1 MLLSLCFVNNYR
13 NIFLRQWTAG
23 GWPRVLIETCKQ
35 IVTITRATDHAEP
48 RFVVRAFCDDW
59 LEGSEVGEEE
69 IQ

>member
-1 MLLSLCFVNNYR
+1 MLLSLCFYFVNNYR
-13 NIFLRQWTAG
+13 NIFLRQT
-23 GWPRVLIETCKQ
+23 RVLIETCKQ
-35 IVTITRATDHAEP
+35 MVTINRATDHAEP

>member
-1 MLLSLCFVNNYR
+1 M
-13 NIFLRQWTAG
+13 
-23 GWPRVLIETCKQ
+23 LIETCKQ

-48 RFVVRAFCDDW
+48 RLVVRAFCDDW

>member
-1 MLLSLCFVNNYR
+1 MLHSLCFFNNYR
-13 NIFLRQWTAG
+13 NIFLRQT
-23 GWPRVLIETCKQ
+23 RVFMLIETCKQ